1 MDVTIVDYHAGNLR
15 SLANAVVRAG
25 GRPQVTSDAAEVAKS
40 ERVILPG
47 VGAAGPA
54 MQRLRGRGLDE
65 ALGECVL
72 RRGIPF
78 LGICLGLQLLADELT
93 EFGICRGLGWFPG
106 RVVHLG
112 SVGGA
117 VKKVPHT
124 GWSAVEPTSSWS
136 EALGVLPAATHFYFN
151 HSFVLSTQ
159 EDKVIAARADCGVP
173 IVAAVGRDNIVAT
186 QFHPEISQKAGRRLL
201 SSFLNWRP

>member
-1 MDVTIVDYHAGNLR
+1 VDVTIVDYHAGNLR
-15 SLANAVVRAG
+15 SLANAVLRAG
-25 GRPQVTSDAAEVAKS
+25 GRPRVTADAAEVAKS
-40 ERVILPG
+40 ERIILPG

-54 MQRLRGRGLDE
+54 MQRLRARGLDE

-72 RRGIPF
+72 RRGMPF

-93 EFGICRGLGWFPG
+93 EFGISRGLGWIPG

-112 SVGGA
+112 SVGGS
-117 VKKVPHT
+117 VKKIPHT
-124 GWSAVEPTSSWS
+124 GWSAVEPGASWS
-136 EALGVLPAATHFYFN
+136 AALGVLPAATYFYFN
-151 HSFVLSTQ
+151 HSFVFSAQ

-173 IVAAVGRDNIVAT
+173 IVAAVARENILAT

-201 SSFLNWRP
+201 ASFLNWRP